1 MSNIQL
7 KCGATKAEV
16 QLKGAQMVSFKVN
29 DGREVIWQADPT
41 VWPQY
46 APVLFPV
53 CGMPKNEQVVIDGV
67 TYPMAKHGFS
77 RNPEFEVVK
86 QGDDFVELVL
96 TPNEESK
103 PQYPFE
109 FAFHVIYTLRE
120 NGFRTDFVVE
130 NKSDKVMPF
139 CVGGHPGFIVPME
152 EGAAYTDYQLVFP
165 EKETGRNLLVPGG
178 RLVDGEEII
187 PFENGT
193 TLPLHHGLFDERDAL
208 VFADF
213 KSRSVDLVHKVSGK
227 GIHFSYPKMEVL
239 AVWSMPKKNG
249 DYVCLEPWHGMPGQV
264 TESGK
269 FEDKPFVTLLGPGM
283 SHQCGY
289 DVQLI

>member
-7 KCGATKAEV
+7 RCGNTTAEIRR
-16 QLKGAQMVSFKVN
+16 KGAQMVSFKGS
-29 DGREVIWQADPT
+29 DGREIMWQADPAI
-41 VWPQY
+41 WGNH

-53 CGMPKNEQVVIDGV
+53 CGMPKDEQVIIDGV
-67 TYPMAKHGFS
+67 TYPMAKHGFT

-86 QGDDFVELVL
+86 VGDDFVELVL
-96 TPNEESK
+96 TPNEESR
-103 PQYPFE
+103 PQYPFD

-130 NKSDKVMPF
+130 NKSDHVMPF

-165 EKETGRNLLVPGG
+165 CKEEGRNLLVPGG

-187 PFENGT
+187 PFIDGT
-193 TLPLHHGLFDERDAL
+193 ILPLSHDLFDERDAL
-208 VFADF
+208 VFPELN
-213 KSRSVDLVHKVSGK
+213 SRSVDLVHKVSGK
-227 GIHFSYPKMEVL
+227 GLRFRYPKMEVL

-269 FEDKPFVTLLGPGM
+269 FEDKPFVTLLQPGM

-289 DVQLI
+289 DVELI